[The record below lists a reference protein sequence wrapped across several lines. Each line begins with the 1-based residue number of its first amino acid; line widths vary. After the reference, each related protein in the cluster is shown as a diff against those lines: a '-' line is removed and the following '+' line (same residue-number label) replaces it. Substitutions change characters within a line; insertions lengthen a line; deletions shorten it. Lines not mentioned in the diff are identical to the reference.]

1 MSDSEVVRRIAE
13 RAMGWEVVERDSARH
28 QEIILCETPELT
40 NACMLIDGRLC
51 KWTETRPGYIELVAF
66 TPLENI
72 ADAFQVVEK
81 MREREFRF
89 SLEMTHYGRKGGA
102 VFAPI
107 IGAKSY
113 ADFQGGTAEA
123 ARAICLAAIAAL
135 EGE

>member
-1 MSDSEVVRRIAE
+1 MVMSDSEIVRTLAE
-13 RAMGWEVVERDSARH
+13 KVMGWRVEEWLGRVIAHNDAAGPDDVNCRH
-28 QEIILCETPELT
+28 LWSIPQSSGIRYDALHLT
-40 NACMLIDGRLC
+40 WN
-51 KWTETRPGYIELVAF
+51 
-66 TPLENI
+66 PLSSI
-72 ADAFQVVEK
+72 SDAFMVVEK

-89 SLEMTHYGRKGGA
+89 SLEMTHYARKGGA

-135 EGE
+135 DGE